1 MHPSATMSHSISAA
15 FCCPLSERDLSYPMK
30 LCRPRLPLAMALC
43 ALVLSVLGAAA
54 HADEYSDVAQL
65 TREGKFTEALARAD
79 RFLSS
84 KPRDA
89 QMRLLKGV
97 AQRDAGKTADA
108 ISTFARLTEDF
119 PELPEPYNNLGVL
132 YADQNQLDKARAA
145 FEAALRTHPSYATAH
160 ENLGDVYAKLSSTAY
175 SKALQIEGANA
186 AVTPKLTLSRQL
198 AGPGQAKIVTV
209 APSAPVVPLAPPAQ
223 VAAARQPIAPAA
235 PAAPTKPEPP
245 PAPAKPNNDAATR
258 DAEAA
263 VQNWV
268 AAWSSKDLKAYFN
281 AYGRDFDPAGGA
293 SRSAWE
299 AERRSRIEGKS
310 KISVR
315 LEGLQVVVNGNK
327 ATAKFRQDYRANG
340 IAISSRKTLDL
351 VKVGNNWKIVREAV
365 GG

>member
-1 MHPSATMSHSISAA
+1 
-15 FCCPLSERDLSYPMK
+15 
-30 LCRPRLPLAMALC
+30 MALI
-43 ALVLSVLGAAA
+43 ALVLSVLGTAA
-54 HADEYSDVAQL
+54 HADDYTDVAQL
-65 TREGKFTEALARAD
+65 TRDGKFTEALARAD
-79 RFLSS
+79 RFLSN
-84 KPRDA
+84 KPRDS

-108 ISTFARLTEDF
+108 IATFTRLTEEF

-132 YADQNQLDKARAA
+132 YADQNQIDKARAA

-160 ENLGDVYAKLSSTAY
+160 ENLGDVYAKLSSSAY
-175 SKALQIEGANA
+175 SKALQIEDANA

-209 APSAPVVPLAPPAQ
+209 APSAPPVAVTPPAP
-223 VAAARQPIAPAA
+223 VAAARE
-235 PAAPTKPEPP
+235 PTTFAKPEPT
-245 PAPAKPNNDAATR
+245 PAPAKAVNDAATR
-258 DAEAA
+258 EVEAA

-268 AAWSSKDLKAYFN
+268 DAWSSKDLKAYFN
-281 AYGRDFDPAGGA
+281 AYGKDFDPAGGA
-293 SRSAWE
+293 SRSTWE

-315 LEGLQVVVNGNK
+315 LEGLRVVVNGNK

-351 VKVGNNWKIVREAV
+351 VKVGNSWKIVREAV

>member
-1 MHPSATMSHSISAA
+1 
-15 FCCPLSERDLSYPMK
+15 MK
-30 LCRPRLPLAMALC
+30 LCRPRLPLAMALI
-43 ALVLSVLGAAA
+43 ALVLSVLGATA

-65 TREGKFTEALARAD
+65 TREGKFSEALARAD

-108 ISTFARLTEDF
+108 ISTFTRLTEEF

-132 YADQNQLDKARAA
+132 YADQNQIDKARAA

-160 ENLGDVYAKLSSTAY
+160 ENLGDVYAKLSSSAY

-209 APSAPVVPLAPPAQ
+209 TPSSPVTPVAPPAP
-223 VAAARQPIAPAA
+223 VAA
-235 PAAPTKPEPP
+235 PAREAAVPTKPEPE
-245 PAPAKPNNDAATR
+245 PAPAPPKATNDAATR
-258 DAEAA
+258 EAEAA

-351 VKVGNNWKIVREAV
+351 VKVGNSWKIVREAV

>member
-1 MHPSATMSHSISAA
+1 
-15 FCCPLSERDLSYPMK
+15 MK
-30 LCRPRLPLAMALC
+30 LCRPGFTLALMLLA
-43 ALVLSVLGAAA
+43 AVLSVFGAAA

-65 TREGKFTEALARAD
+65 TRDGKFSEALTRAD
-79 RFLSS
+79 RFLSN

-108 ISTFARLTEDF
+108 ISTFTRLTEEF

-132 YADQNQLDKARAA
+132 YADQNQIDKARAA

-209 APSAPVVPLAPPAQ
+209 APSTPATP
-223 VAAARQPIAPAA
+223 AAA
-235 PAAPTKPEPP
+235 PAPVPTVREPVAPAKPE

-258 DAEAA
+258 EAEAA

-268 AAWSSKDLKAYFN
+268 VAWSNKDLKAYFN
-281 AYGRDFDPAGGA
+281 AYAKDFSPAGGA

-299 AERRSRIEGKS
+299 SERRSRIEGKS

-340 IAISSRKTLDL
+340 IAISSRKTLEL
-351 VKVGNNWKIVREAV
+351 VKHGDGWKIVREAV

>member
-1 MHPSATMSHSISAA
+1 
-15 FCCPLSERDLSYPMK
+15 MK
-30 LCRPRLPLAMALC
+30 LCRPRLPLAMVLLAI
-43 ALVLSVLGAAA
+43 VLSIFSATA

-65 TREGKFTEALARAD
+65 TRDGKFSEALTRAD
-79 RFLSS
+79 RFLSN

-108 ISTFARLTEDF
+108 ISTFSRLTEEF
-119 PELPEPYNNLGVL
+119 PDLPEPYNNLGVL

-145 FEAALRTHPSYATAH
+145 FEAALRTHASYAIAH

-186 AVTPKLTLSRQL
+186 AVTPRLTLSRQL
-198 AGPGQAKIVTV
+198 GGPGQVKIVTV
-209 APSAPVVPLAPPAQ
+209 APSAPVLPVAPPASET
-223 VAAARQPIAPAA
+223 AAREPVISAKPEPAA
-235 PAAPTKPEPP
+235 PR
-245 PAPAKPNNDAATR
+245 AKASSDADTR
-258 DAEAA
+258 EIEAA
-263 VQNWV
+263 VQGW
-268 AAWSSKDLKAYFN
+268 ATAWSNKDLRAYFN

-310 KISVR
+310 KILVR

>member
-1 MHPSATMSHSISAA
+1 
-15 FCCPLSERDLSYPMK
+15 MK
-30 LCRPRLPLAMALC
+30 LCRPQLPLAMVLL
-43 ALVLSVLGAAA
+43 ALVLLIFSATAR
-54 HADEYSDVAQL
+54 ADEYSDVAQL
-65 TREGKFTEALARAD
+65 TRDGKFSEALGRAD
-79 RFLSS
+79 RFLAN

-108 ISTFARLTEDF
+108 IATFIRLTEEF

-132 YADQNQLDKARAA
+132 YADQNQIDKARAA
-145 FEAALRTHPSYATAH
+145 FEAALRTHPGYATAH

-175 SKALQIEGANA
+175 SKALQIEGTSA

-198 AGPGQAKIVTV
+198 GGPGQVKIVTV
-209 APSAPVVPLAPPAQ
+209 APAAPVVPVTPPAP
-223 VAAARQPIAPAA
+223 VIAPRD
-235 PAAPTKPEPP
+235 PVVSVKPEPASP
-245 PAPAKPNNDAATR
+245 PAKATYEAEAR
-258 DAEAA
+258 EAEAA

-268 AAWSSKDLKAYFN
+268 AAWSNKDLKAYFN
-281 AYGRDFDPAGGA
+281 AYSKDFDPAGGA

-315 LEGLQVVVNGNK
+315 LEGLHVVVNGNK
-327 ATAKFRQDYRANG
+327 ASAKFRQDYRANG
-340 IAISSRKTLDL
+340 IAISSRKTLEL
-351 VKVGNNWKIVREAV
+351 VKTGNSWKIVREAV

>member
-1 MHPSATMSHSISAA
+1 MKFFRS
-15 FCCPLSERDLSYPMK
+15 RLSYAMV
-30 LCRPRLPLAMALC
+30 LLAA
-43 ALVLSVLGAAA
+43 VLSLMAAGA

-65 TREGKFTEALARAD
+65 TRDGKFAEALTRAD
-79 RFLSS
+79 RFLSN

-108 ISTFARLTEDF
+108 ISTFTRLTEEF

-132 YADQNQLDKARAA
+132 YADQNQIDKARAA

-209 APSAPVVPLAPPAQ
+209 APAAPVTPVPPPVPSVPSVPSAPAREPATQTKAPPEPAP
-223 VAAARQPIAPAA
+223 VKVPNDAAAR
-235 PAAPTKPEPP
+235 EV
-245 PAPAKPNNDAATR
+245 
-258 DAEAA
+258 EAA
-263 VQNWV
+263 LQGWL

-281 AYGRDFDPAGGA
+281 AYGKDFSPAGGA

-299 AERRSRIEGKS
+299 AERRSRIEGKA

-340 IAISSRKTLDL
+340 IAISSRKTMEW
-351 VKVGNNWKIVREAV
+351 VKTGNNWKIVREAV

>member
-1 MHPSATMSHSISAA
+1 
-15 FCCPLSERDLSYPMK
+15 MK
-30 LCRPRLPLAMALC
+30 LCRPRFTL
-43 ALVLSVLGAAA
+43 ALVLLAVLLSVLGAAA
-54 HADEYSDVAQL
+54 HADDYSEVAQL
-65 TREGKFTEALARAD
+65 TRDGKFSEALARAD
-79 RFLSS
+79 RFLSN

-97 AQRDAGKTADA
+97 TQRDAGKTAEA
-108 ISTFARLTEDF
+108 ISTFLRLTEDF
-119 PELPEPYNNLGVL
+119 PDLPEPYNNLGVI
-132 YADQNQLDKARAA
+132 YADQNQIDKARAA

-160 ENLGDVYAKLSSTAY
+160 ENLGDVYAKLSSSAY
-175 SKALQIEGANA
+175 SKALQIEGASA
-186 AVTPKLTLSRQL
+186 AVTPKLTLARQL
-198 AGPGQAKIVTV
+198 AGPGYAKIVTV
-209 APSAPVVPLAPPAQ
+209 APPTPV
-223 VAAARQPIAPAA
+223 APAA
-235 PAAPTKPEPP
+235 PPP
-245 PAPAKPNNDAATR
+245 PAATVREPVAPAKPEPAPAPVKPNNEVATR
-258 DAEAA
+258 EAEAA

-281 AYGRDFDPAGGA
+281 AYGKDFDPAGGA

-340 IAISSRKTLDL
+340 IAISSRKTLEL
-351 VKVGNNWKIVREAV
+351 VKHGDGWKIVREAV

>member
-1 MHPSATMSHSISAA
+1 
-15 FCCPLSERDLSYPMK
+15 MK
-30 LCRPRLPLAMALC
+30 LCRPRLPLAMALI

-54 HADEYSDVAQL
+54 HADEHSDVAQL
-65 TREGKFTEALARAD
+65 TRDGKFSEALARAD

-108 ISTFARLTEDF
+108 ISTFTRLTEEF

-132 YADQNQLDKARAA
+132 YADQNQIDKARAA

-160 ENLGDVYAKLSSTAY
+160 ENLGDVYAKLSSSAY

-209 APSAPVVPLAPPAQ
+209 TPSSPVTPVAPPAP
-223 VAAARQPIAPAA
+223 VAA
-235 PAAPTKPEPP
+235 PAREAAVPSKPEPA
-245 PAPAKPNNDAATR
+245 PAPPKATNDAATR
-258 DAEAA
+258 EAEAA

-351 VKVGNNWKIVREAV
+351 VKVGNSWKIVREAV

>member
-1 MHPSATMSHSISAA
+1 
-15 FCCPLSERDLSYPMK
+15 MK
-30 LCRPRLPLAMALC
+30 LCRPRLPLAMALF

-54 HADEYSDVAQL
+54 YADEYSDVAQL
-65 TREGKFTEALARAD
+65 TRDGKFSEALTRAD
-79 RFLSS
+79 RFLSN

-108 ISTFARLTEDF
+108 ISTFSRLTEEF

-145 FEAALRTHPSYATAH
+145 FEAALRTHASYATAH

-198 AGPGQAKIVTV
+198 AGPGQTKIVTV
-209 APSAPVVPLAPPAQ
+209 APSAPVVSLAPPAP
-223 VAAARQPIAPAA
+223 VAAAREPIAPAA
-235 PAAPTKPEPP
+235 PAKPE
-245 PAPAKPNNDAATR
+245 PAPAKPTKDAATR

-268 AAWSSKDLKAYFN
+268 AAWSDKDLKAYFN
-281 AYGRDFDPAGGA
+281 AYGKDFDPAGGA

-351 VKVGNNWKIVREAV
+351 VKVGNSWKIVREAV

>member
-1 MHPSATMSHSISAA
+1 
-15 FCCPLSERDLSYPMK
+15 MK
-30 LCRPRLPLAMALC
+30 LCRPRFTL
-43 ALVLSVLGAAA
+43 ALVLLAVLLSVLGAAA
-54 HADEYSDVAQL
+54 HADDYSEVAQL
-65 TREGKFTEALARAD
+65 TRDGKFSEALARAD
-79 RFLSS
+79 RFLSN

-97 AQRDAGKTADA
+97 TQRDAGKTAEA
-108 ISTFARLTEDF
+108 ISTFLRLTEDF
-119 PELPEPYNNLGVL
+119 PDLPEPYNNLGVI
-132 YADQNQLDKARAA
+132 YADQNQIDKARAA

-160 ENLGDVYAKLSSTAY
+160 ENLGDVYAKLSSSAY
-175 SKALQIEGANA
+175 SKALQIEGASA
-186 AVTPKLTLSRQL
+186 AVTPKLTLARQL
-198 AGPGQAKIVTV
+198 AGPGHAKIVTV
-209 APSAPVVPLAPPAQ
+209 APVS
-223 VAAARQPIAPAA
+223 PIAPAA
-235 PAAPTKPEPP
+235 PPPPAATVRAPVATAKPEPA
-245 PAPAKPNNDAATR
+245 PAPVKPNNEAATR
-258 DAEAA
+258 EAEAA

-281 AYGRDFDPAGGA
+281 AYGKDFDPAGGA

-340 IAISSRKTLDL
+340 IAISSRKTLDM
-351 VKVGNNWKIVREAV
+351 VKVGSQWKIVREAV

>member
-1 MHPSATMSHSISAA
+1 
-15 FCCPLSERDLSYPMK
+15 MK
-30 LCRPRLPLAMALC
+30 LCRPGFTL
-43 ALVLSVLGAAA
+43 ALVLLAAVLSVFGAAA

-65 TREGKFTEALARAD
+65 TREGKFSEALSRAD
-79 RFLSS
+79 RFLSN

-97 AQRDAGKTADA
+97 TQRDAGKTADA
-108 ISTFARLTEDF
+108 ISTFTRLTEEF

-175 SKALQIEGANA
+175 SKALQIEGASA

-209 APSAPVVPLAPPAQ
+209 APSAPVTPVAPP
-223 VAAARQPIAPAA
+223 APAA
-235 PAAPTKPEPP
+235 PAREPVAIAKPAPVPAPA
-245 PAPAKPNNDAATR
+245 PAPAKPTNDAATHE
-258 DAEAA
+258 AEAA

-281 AYGRDFDPAGGA
+281 AYGKDFDPAGGA

-351 VKVGNNWKIVREAV
+351 VKVGNSWKIVREAV

>member
-1 MHPSATMSHSISAA
+1 
-15 FCCPLSERDLSYPMK
+15 MK
-30 LCRPRLPLAMALC
+30 LCRPRLPLAMALI

-54 HADEYSDVAQL
+54 YADEYSDVAQL
-65 TREGKFTEALARAD
+65 TRDGKFSEALARAD

-108 ISTFARLTEDF
+108 ISTFTRLTEEF

-132 YADQNQLDKARAA
+132 YADQNQIDKARAA

-160 ENLGDVYAKLSSTAY
+160 ENLGDVYAKLSSSAY

-209 APSAPVVPLAPPAQ
+209 TPSSPVTPVAPPAP
-223 VAAARQPIAPAA
+223 VAA
-235 PAAPTKPEPP
+235 PAREAAVPTKPEPE
-245 PAPAKPNNDAATR
+245 PAPAPPKATNDAATR
-258 DAEAA
+258 EAEAA

-351 VKVGNNWKIVREAV
+351 VKVGNSWKIVREAV

>member
-1 MHPSATMSHSISAA
+1 
-15 FCCPLSERDLSYPMK
+15 MK
-30 LCRPRLPLAMALC
+30 FFRPRLSFATVLLTAL
-43 ALVLSVLGAAA
+43 LSVLAASA
-54 HADEYSDVAQL
+54 QADEYSDVAQL
-65 TREGKFTEALARAD
+65 TREGKFSEALTRAD
-79 RFLSS
+79 RFLSN

-97 AQRDAGKTADA
+97 AQRDAGKAADA
-108 ISTFARLTEDF
+108 IATFIRLTEEF

-132 YADQNQLDKARAA
+132 YADQNQIDKARAA

-209 APSAPVVPLAPPAQ
+209 SPSVPAPPVAPPAPP
-223 VAAARQPIAPAA
+223 AREPAA
-235 PAAPTKPEPP
+235 QSKPIPPTAPLPTK
-245 PAPAKPNNDAATR
+245 AASDADTR
-258 DAEAA
+258 EAEAA

-268 AAWSSKDLKAYFN
+268 AAWSSKDLKGYFSAY
-281 AYGRDFDPAGGA
+281 AKDFSPAGGA

-340 IAISSRKTLDL
+340 IAISSRKTLEL
-351 VKVGNNWKIVREAV
+351 VKTGNTWKIVREAV

>member
-1 MHPSATMSHSISAA
+1 
-15 FCCPLSERDLSYPMK
+15 MK
-30 LCRPRLPLAMALC
+30 LCRPRLPLAMALF

-54 HADEYSDVAQL
+54 YADEYSDVAQL
-65 TREGKFTEALARAD
+65 TRDGKFSEALTRAD
-79 RFLSS
+79 RFLSN

-108 ISTFARLTEDF
+108 ISTFSRLTEEF

-145 FEAALRTHPSYATAH
+145 FEAALRTHASYATAH

-209 APSAPVVPLAPPAQ
+209 APSAPVVPLAPPAP
-223 VAAARQPIAPAA
+223 VAAAREPLAPAA
-235 PAAPTKPEPP
+235 PVKPEPA
-245 PAPAKPNNDAATR
+245 PAPAKPTKDAATR

-268 AAWSSKDLKAYFN
+268 AAWSDKDLKAYFN
-281 AYGRDFDPAGGA
+281 SYGKDFDPAGGA

-351 VKVGNNWKIVREAV
+351 VKVGNSWKIVREAV

>member
-1 MHPSATMSHSISAA
+1 
-15 FCCPLSERDLSYPMK
+15 MK
-30 LCRPRLPLAMALC
+30 LCRPRFTL
-43 ALVLSVLGAAA
+43 ALVLLAVLLSVLGAAA
-54 HADEYSDVAQL
+54 HADDYSEVAQL
-65 TREGKFTEALARAD
+65 TRDGKFSEALARAD
-79 RFLSS
+79 RFLSN

-97 AQRDAGKTADA
+97 TQRDAGKTAEA
-108 ISTFARLTEDF
+108 ISTFLRLTEDF
-119 PELPEPYNNLGVL
+119 PDLPEPYNNLGVI
-132 YADQNQLDKARAA
+132 YADQNQIDKARAA

-160 ENLGDVYAKLSSTAY
+160 ENLGDVYAKLSSSAY
-175 SKALQIEGANA
+175 SKALQIEGASA
-186 AVTPKLTLSRQL
+186 AVTPKLTLARQL
-198 AGPGQAKIVTV
+198 AGPGYAKIVTV
-209 APSAPVVPLAPPAQ
+209 APPTPV
-223 VAAARQPIAPAA
+223 APAA
-235 PAAPTKPEPP
+235 PPP
-245 PAPAKPNNDAATR
+245 PAATVREPVAPAKPEPAPAPVKPNNEVATR
-258 DAEAA
+258 EAEAA

-281 AYGRDFDPAGGA
+281 AYGKDFDPAGGA

-340 IAISSRKTLDL
+340 IAISSRKTLDM
-351 VKVGNNWKIVREAV
+351 VKVGNQWKIVREAV

>member
-1 MHPSATMSHSISAA
+1 
-15 FCCPLSERDLSYPMK
+15 MK
-30 LCRPRLPLAMALC
+30 LCRPRLPLAMALF

-54 HADEYSDVAQL
+54 YADEYSDVAQL
-65 TREGKFTEALARAD
+65 TRDGKFSEALTRAD

-108 ISTFARLTEDF
+108 ISTFTRLTEEF

-145 FEAALRTHPSYATAH
+145 FEAALRTHASYATAH

-198 AGPGQAKIVTV
+198 AGPGQTKIVTV
-209 APSAPVVPLAPPAQ
+209 APSAPVVPLAPPAP
-223 VAAARQPIAPAA
+223 VAA
-235 PAAPTKPEPP
+235 PAREAAVPAKPEPA
-245 PAPAKPNNDAATR
+245 PAPPKATNDAATR
-258 DAEAA
+258 EAEAA

-351 VKVGNNWKIVREAV
+351 VKVGNSWKIVREAV

>member
-1 MHPSATMSHSISAA
+1 
-15 FCCPLSERDLSYPMK
+15 MK
-30 LCRPRLPLAMALC
+30 LCRPRFTFV
-43 ALVLSVLGAAA
+43 LVLLTVWFSLFGAAA

-65 TREGKFTEALARAD
+65 TREGKFSDALSRAD
-79 RFLSS
+79 RFLSNR
-84 KPRDA
+84 PRDA

-97 AQRDAGKTADA
+97 TQRDAGKTADA
-108 ISTFARLTEDF
+108 IATFVRLTEEF
-119 PELPEPYNNLGVL
+119 PELPEPYNNLGVI
-132 YADQNQLDKARAA
+132 YADQNQIDKARAA

-160 ENLGDVYAKLSSTAY
+160 ENLGDLYAKLSSTAY
-175 SKALQIEGANA
+175 SKALQIEGVSP

-209 APSAPVVPLAPPAQ
+209 APVAPIPPVTAPVVPVAPPTSTREP
-223 VAAARQPIAPAA
+223 VAPSKPES
-235 PAAPTKPEPP
+235 APT
-245 PAPAKPNNDAATR
+245 PAKGANDPATR
-258 DAEAA
+258 EAEAA

-268 AAWSSKDLKAYFN
+268 AAWSNKDLKAYFN
-281 AYGRDFDPAGGA
+281 AYGKDFDPAGGA

-299 AERRSRIEGKS
+299 AERRARIEGKS

-340 IAISSRKTLDL
+340 IAISSRKTLEL
-351 VKVGNNWKIVREAV
+351 VKRGDGWKIVREAV

>member
-1 MHPSATMSHSISAA
+1 
-15 FCCPLSERDLSYPMK
+15 MK
-30 LCRPRLPLAMALC
+30 LCRPRLPLAMALF

-54 HADEYSDVAQL
+54 YADEYSDVAQL
-65 TREGKFTEALARAD
+65 TRDGKFSEALTRAD
-79 RFLSS
+79 RFLSN

-108 ISTFARLTEDF
+108 ISTFSRLTEEF

-145 FEAALRTHPSYATAH
+145 FEAALRTHASYATAH

-209 APSAPVVPLAPPAQ
+209 APSAPVVPLAPPAP
-223 VAAARQPIAPAA
+223 VAA
-235 PAAPTKPEPP
+235 PAREAAVPAKPEPA
-245 PAPAKPNNDAATR
+245 PAPAKPTKDAATR

-268 AAWSSKDLKAYFN
+268 AAWSDKDLKAYFN

-351 VKVGNNWKIVREAV
+351 VKVGNSWKIVREAV